1 MCHLRCTTGGR
12 VRRAGVWLTACAA
25 LAVFAGCNNKFF
37 DPSQVGRFR
46 PTPAVNV
53 ILDSL
58 GVAEEPAVAWEEAQD
73 PRPEDIRAVKTDYV
87 LQPGDVVTV
96 SIYELLQEGVPVTNN
111 YMITETGKLSIPDV
125 GIVEAAGLTETQL
138 EDEIRNILSPNILRN
153 PSVMV
158 TLVTSQ
164 QRAFS
169 ILGNGVPSPGRYVI
183 PRYDYRLTDALAT
196 AQVQMQFNV
205 SHIYVSRREG
215 AVAAAPTRAA
225 GHAPELQVRQ
235 PDSSAAGTKPW
246 VLKPADS
253 TAATQK
259 PDIPEPL
266 EPAKEFET
274 EREMLDLIAPQAR
287 KAWPRNDG
295 TTIPAAAAPRKSED
309 MSASILPGGFRLLTP
324 PSRPE
329 TPATTSQGIVQ
340 SPAEFGSPSAASSQ
354 DRTAE
359 SGTGARTEWLFD
371 GKQWKQVPAANKT
384 PAQPPAVPT
393 QPPVVQTQPPTVQ
406 AQPPAART
414 QSQGQSEW
422 ALRNGNWVLAS
433 KGQAQPSPVTP
444 PPAVGPAAPSLP
456 LENGELPTEMEW
468 EQAIGTRVIR
478 IPTDRLLA
486 GDPKYN
492 VVIKP
497 GDTIHVPVDLI
508 GEFYIMGNVNRTGV
522 IPITGRPMTLKMAIA
537 AAGGL
542 GPLAVPKRV
551 EVIRRIGNKR
561 EEIVLVDLDRIA
573 SGEQPDFF
581 IRPNDLINVGTD
593 ATSRWRAVLRNAFR
607 AAYGFGFVYD
617 RNFADAD
624 YYESIHLPDWF

>member
-1 MCHLRCTTGGR
+1 MCHLRFTIYDFTR
-12 VRRAGVWLTACAA
+12 KAGVLLTACAL
-25 LAVFAGCNNKFF
+25 LAAVAGCNNKFF

-58 GVAEEPAVAWEEAQD
+58 GVAEEPAVAWEAAQE

-87 LQPGDVVTV
+87 LQPADVVTV
-96 SIYELLQEGVPVTNN
+96 SIYELLQEGVSVTNN
-111 YMITETGKLSIPDV
+111 YVVNETGRLSIPEV
-125 GIVEAAGLTETQL
+125 GVIQAAGLTETQL
-138 EDEIRNILSPNILRN
+138 EEEIRRVLSPNILRN
-153 PSVMV
+153 PSVVV

-169 ILGNGVPSPGRYVI
+169 ILGNGVPAPGRYVI
-183 PRYDYRLTDALAT
+183 PRYDYRLTDALAM

-205 SHIYVSRREG
+205 SHIYVSRRRG
-215 AVAAAPTRAA
+215 AGEDGGFQTQ
-225 GHAPELQVRQ
+225 GGGNAPEFQLRQ
-235 PDSSAAGTKPW
+235 PDASGLGSQPGI
-246 VLKPADS
+246 LKPADS
-253 TAATQK
+253 AVTPQRE
-259 PDIPEPL
+259 IPEPL
-266 EPAKEFET
+266 EPAKRFET
-274 EREMLDLIAPQAR
+274 ERDMLDLIAPQAQ
-287 KAWPRNDG
+287 KAWPASSK
-295 TTIPAAAAPRKSED
+295 TTNSTTQTRRASED
-309 MSASILPGGFRLLTP
+309 VSASILPGGFRLLHV
-324 PSRPE
+324 PSRPQSPG
-329 TPATTSQGIVQ
+329 TPSQGIVQ
-340 SPAEFGSPSAASSQ
+340 SPVEFGSAAPVASQ
-354 DRTAE
+354 GRTDDP
-359 SGTGARTEWLFD
+359 GATERMEWIREGD
-371 GKQWKQVPAANKT
+371 QWKQVPAASKT
-384 PAQPPAVPT
+384 PLRPRAAQAQAPA
-393 QPPVVQTQPPTVQ
+393 VQ
-406 AQPPAART
+406 AQPPAAPP
-414 QSQGQSEW
+414 QSDGQTEW
-422 ALRNGNWVLAS
+422 VIRNGNWVRVPR
-433 KGQAQPSPVTP
+433 GQGQPSPAKP
-444 PPAVGPAAPSLP
+444 PTGVEPAGQTLP
-456 LENGELPTEMEW
+456 LENGILPTDLDW
-468 EQAIGTRVIR
+468 DQAAGTRVIR

-561 EEIVLVDLDRIA
+561 EEIVLVDLDKIA

-581 IRPNDLINVGTD
+581 VKPNDLINVGTD

-617 RNFADAD
+617 RNFADVD
-624 YYESIHLPDWF
+624 YYESLSLPNWF

>member
-1 MCHLRCTTGGR
+1 MYYLRFTIHDFTCK
-12 VRRAGVWLTACAA
+12 AGVLLTACAL
-25 LAVFAGCNNKFF
+25 LAAIAGCNNKFF

-58 GVAEEPAVAWEEAQD
+58 GVAEEPAVAWENAEE
-73 PRPEDIRAVKTDYV
+73 PRPEDIRAMNTDYV

-125 GIVEAAGLTETQL
+125 GIVQAAGLTETQL
-138 EDEIRNILSPNILRN
+138 EEEIRQILSPSILRN

-158 TLVTSQ
+158 TMVTSQ
-164 QRAFS
+164 QRAFA
-169 ILGNGVPSPGRYVI
+169 ILGNGVPAPGRYVI

-205 SHIYVSRREG
+205 GCIYVSRRQDAGAIG
-215 AVAAAPTRAA
+215 AVETQAV
-225 GHAPELQVRQ
+225 GHAPELQLRQ
-235 PDSSAAGTKPW
+235 PESLGFGPQPGI
-246 VLKPADS
+246 VKPADS
-253 TAATQK
+253 TAATQN

-266 EPAKEFET
+266 EPAREFET
-274 EREMLDLIAPQAR
+274 EREMLDLIAPQAKTTWPPR
-287 KAWPRNDG
+287 DKATSPTN
-295 TTIPAAAAPRKSED
+295 AAPRKNED
-309 MSASILPGGFRLLTP
+309 VSASVLPGGFRLLTAP
-324 PSRPE
+324 PRPE
-329 TPATTSQGIVQ
+329 SPRTSPQEIVQ
-340 SPAEFGSPSAASSQ
+340 TPAEFGIVSPAATQ
-354 DRTAE
+354 GRTAE
-359 SGTGARTEWLFD
+359 SGTGERTEWLFD
-371 GKQWKQVPAANKT
+371 GKQWKQVPAAGKT
-384 PAQPPAVPT
+384 PVQPAAAQP
-393 QPPVVQTQPPTVQ
+393 QPLAAQTQSHG
-406 AQPPAART
+406 QP
-414 QSQGQSEW
+414 EW
-422 ALRNGNWVLAS
+422 VLRNGNWVQAS
-433 KGQAQPSPVTP
+433 RGQAQPSPVTP
-444 PPAVGPAAPSLP
+444 PEAVETPRTLP
-456 LENGELPTEMEW
+456 LENGELPVGRQW
-468 EQAIGTRVIR
+468 DQAAGTRVIR

-581 IRPNDLINVGTD
+581 IKPNDLINVGTD

-624 YYESIHLPDWF
+624 YYESVHLPDWF